1 MLRLYVMGGA
11 PRGRRCAAHNE
22 IACSLAIPFY
32 RSYDL
37 RHCSSPA
44 SRSVAQL
51 VDILSAHDLGTDHGN
66 GYLESS
72 SVMKSAGAEATAK
85 SIATGQTLGAHI
97 LVLEGNGRKRGMG
110 THVIEHLRTL
120 ATVVEVTEAETNTA
134 LKNLYRVGSGEDP
147 QASFLWRR
155 ARLTQPLPIRRRA
168 RDYCPTSTSQ
178 RLRTAALPPP
188 FPCPSACYSCQCP
201 PAAQRPA
208 PGCGHHSIP
217 SGPHPPLHRTHTC
230 TPSHT
235 YLTHTGHAPAD
246 FTLILRDRAV
256 HVVLKHS
263 SSGDLLGK
271 LRGTQQ
277 SRVIAAGDHEAW
289 SLVGML
295 ARNDATCLK

>member
-155 ARLTQPLPIRRRA
+155 ARLPQPLPIRRRA

-188 FPCPSACYSCQCP
+188 LPMPQFMLFLSVPTCCTTPRARMWSSQHP
-201 PAAQRPA
+201 KRPA
-208 PGCGHHSIP
+208 PTAA
-217 SGPHPPLHRTHTC
+217 PHPHLHAQPHLPYTHRTRARR
-230 TPSHT
+230 
-235 YLTHTGHAPAD
+235 LHAHLERP
-246 FTLILRDRAV
+246 RRPRRAEAL
-256 HVVLKHS
+256 VV
-263 SSGDLLGK
+263 
-271 LRGTQQ
+271 R
-277 SRVIAAGDHEAW
+277 R
-289 SLVGML
+289 L
-295 ARNDATCLK
+295 ARQTEGHTTEQSHRSRGP

>member
-155 ARLTQPLPIRRRA
+155 ARLPQPLPIRRRA

-188 FPCPSACYSCQCP
+188 PSHAPVRAIPVSAHLLHNAPRPDVVITASQAARTHRCTAP
-201 PAAQRPA
+201 TPARPA
-208 PGCGHHSIP
+208 TPT
-217 SGPHPPLHRTHTC
+217 LH
-230 TPSHT
+230 TPDTRPQTS
-235 YLTHTGHAPAD
+235 
-246 FTLILRDRAV
+246 R
-256 HVVLKHS
+256 S
-263 SSGDLLGK
+263 S
-271 LRGTQQ
+271 
-277 SRVIAAGDHEAW
+277 
-289 SLVGML
+289 
-295 ARNDATCLK
+295 